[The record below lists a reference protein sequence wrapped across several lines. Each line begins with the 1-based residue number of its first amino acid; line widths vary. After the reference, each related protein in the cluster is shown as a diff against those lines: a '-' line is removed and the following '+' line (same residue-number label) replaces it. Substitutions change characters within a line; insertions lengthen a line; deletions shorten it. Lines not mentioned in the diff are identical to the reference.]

1 MLIRGS
7 SVNQKSNSSGYFKS
21 SDSHEI
27 FWETKGNISKTP
39 IVFLHGGPGARV
51 MPSHHSLFSEDHFFS
66 IFFDQRG
73 CGKSKPFC
81 ELTNN
86 TIQHLVQDMENIRE
100 ELGID
105 KWILFGGSWGSTL
118 ALYYS
123 INHPERCLGMILRGI
138 FLGSR
143 NEIDW
148 FLTGMGKFY
157 PEAHSLFLKELN
169 FLESENPTSNDI
181 INRASDLI
189 CGDDEIIS
197 QKVSNAW
204 SSYEM
209 SCSTID
215 YKQREMTGDGAS
227 SMAKIELHYFKN
239 NCFLNDNEILNNIHK
254 VQNVPTYIIQ
264 GRHDVICPPFSAYEL
279 NSKMPSSELIM
290 VDDAGHSAFETGI
303 KNSLMSALKE
313 IKKKI

>member
-1 MLIRGS
+1 
-7 SVNQKSNSSGYFKS
+7 
-21 SDSHEI
+21 
-27 FWETKGNISKTP
+27 
-39 IVFLHGGPGARV
+39 
-51 MPSHHSLFSEDHFFS
+51 
-66 IFFDQRG
+66 
-73 CGKSKPFC
+73 
-81 ELTNN
+81 
-86 TIQHLVQDMENIRE
+86 MENIRV

-189 CGDDEIIS
+189 CSDDEIIS

-264 GRHDVICPPFSAYEL
+264 GRHDVICPPFSAYKL
-279 NSKMPSSELIM
+279 NSKMSSSELVM

-313 IKKKI
+313 IKRKI